1 MTTNYT
7 PFSNPNSRIP
17 THRTLSR
24 RRFLI
29 YSGLGAAAL
38 GVSACVGVAPTA
50 PTAAT
55 PASIAPLTDANDL
68 LEFMLTARQ
77 NATSILPGAA
87 TQTLSYVAEVLQGD
101 AGAVTALPDSYLG
114 PLVRVTRGQTVR
126 VHVRNEL
133 DEPTNVHW
141 HGLIVPAEVDGQ
153 PSNLVAP
160 GAEAEYTFAVQNRPG
175 IYWFHPHPH
184 ERTAEQAYAGLAGLF
199 IVTDAKETAL
209 GAASRR
215 AGHSPRDSG
224 SPL

>member
-87 TQTLSYVAEVLQGD
+87 TQTLGYVAEVLQGD

-114 PLVRVTRGQTVR
+114 PIVRVTRGQTVR

-141 HGLIVPAEVDGQ
+141 HGLIVPRKWMASPATWWRRAPRRST
-153 PSNLVAP
+153 PSRCATAP
-160 GAEAEYTFAVQNRPG
+160 ARTGSIPIRTGARRSRP
-175 IYWFHPHPH
+175 I
-184 ERTAEQAYAGLAGLF
+184 AGLAGLF
-199 IVTDAKETAL
+199 IVTDAEERRWGCPPARRT
-209 GAASRR
+209 SR
-215 AGHSPRDSG
+215 S
-224 SPL
+224 